1 MGRRAQRAQRS
12 APSMPSPRR
21 QPKRAHVSCRY
32 NGTTGRPLL
41 LKIPVAMQTVL
52 FAGCEPEVAAGI
64 DGRILAVGKGARAAA
79 GRRAE
84 VVRLR
89 GRAWPGLIDAHIHLE
104 GLADRYL
111 TLDLEGAP
119 TLEETLARIRS
130 WSAKLA
136 DDAWVVGSG
145 WYNDLWGLH
154 SFPTRRQLDAAGGR
168 RPAFQYS
175 QDGHSPGVSSAALM

>member
-21 QPKRAHVSCRY
+21 PPKRAHVSCRY

-79 GRRAE
+79 GRKAE

-89 GRAWPGLIDAHIHLE
+89 GRAWPGLIDPHIHLE
-104 GLADRYL
+104 GLADDNL
-111 TLDLEGAP
+111 NLDLTGA
-119 TLEETLARIRS
+119 RS
-130 WSAKLA
+130 REATMDAVRRWSTGRPK
-136 DDAWVVGSG
+136 DGWVVGAG
-145 WYNDLWGLH
+145 WYNDLWPDPA
-154 SFPTRRQLDAAGGR
+154 FPNRKHLDAAAGA
-168 RPAFQYS
+168 RPVYVERK
-175 QDGHSPGVSSAALM
+175 DG